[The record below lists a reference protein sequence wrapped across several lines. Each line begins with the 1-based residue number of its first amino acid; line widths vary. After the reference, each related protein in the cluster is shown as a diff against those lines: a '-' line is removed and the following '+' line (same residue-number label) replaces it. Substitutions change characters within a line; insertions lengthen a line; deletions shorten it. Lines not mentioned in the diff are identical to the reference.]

1 MLVNKKKPN
10 ALVRW
15 IMAAMVMG
23 IAVGYACHALAPDAA
38 AARDIARYFNIAT
51 DVFLRMIK
59 MVVAPLVFATLVAG
73 IASMGDARAV
83 GRVGA
88 KALGWFVSASLVSLA
103 LGLVFVNLLQPGA
116 SLGLPLPDVGA
127 ATHLKTASLNLA
139 DFVTQLV
146 PTSIAQAMSTNA
158 ILQILVFSLFF
169 GFAISALPREAT
181 ATTVRFVDEL
191 VVIMLK
197 LTDFVMK
204 FAPVG
209 VFAAIASVITTQ
221 GLGVLVTYGKFI
233 GGFYLGLAVLW
244 LVLAGVGAACLGA
257 RPMVRLLRLLREP
270 TLIAFSTA
278 SSESA
283 YPKMMEQLKAFGVRQ
298 RIASFVLP
306 LGYSFNLDGS
316 MMYQAFAAVFVAQA
330 FGIEMS
336 LGTQIT
342 MLLVLM
348 VSSKG
353 IAGVPR
359 ASLVVVAAV
368 LPMFG
373 LPEAGLLLIMGI
385 DQFLD
390 MGRTATNVIGNG
402 IASAVV
408 AKWEGGLRTD
418 GGVDEEEDEVATTAG
433 VPQAVP
439 ALVA

>member
-1 MLVNKKKPN
+1 MKNMNP
-10 ALVRW
+10 LVRQ
-15 IMAAMVMG
+15 ILVAMVLG
-23 IAVGYACHALAPDAA
+23 VAVGWACHAAAADAA
-38 AARDIARYFNIAT
+38 AAKDIARYFGIVT

-73 IASMGDARAV
+73 VASMGDAKMV
-83 GRVGA
+83 GRVGT
-88 KALGWFVSASLVSLA
+88 KALTWFVTASLVSLA
-103 LGLVFVNLLQPGA
+103 LGLVFVNLFQPGT
-116 SLGLPLPDVGA
+116 SLGLPLPDA
-127 ATHLKTASLNLA
+127 HATTNLKTSALNLA
-139 DFVTQLV
+139 DFITQV
-146 PTSIAQAMSTNA
+146 FPTSIAQAMATNA

-169 GFAISALPREAT
+169 GFAIAALPREAT
-181 ATTVRFVDEL
+181 STTVRFVDEL
-191 VVIMLK
+191 VSIMLK

-204 FAPVG
+204 FSPLG

-221 GLGVLVTYGKFI
+221 GLGVLWTYGKFI
-233 GGFYLGLAVLW
+233 GGFYAALAVLW
-244 LVLAGVGAACLGA
+244 LVMIVAGALVLGPG
-257 RPMVRLLRLLREP
+257 PMRQLLRLMREP
-270 TLIAFSTA
+270 LLIAFSTA

-283 YPKMMEQLKAFGVRQ
+283 YPKMLEQLKAFGVRQ

-316 MMYQAFAAVFVAQA
+316 MMYQAFAAIFVAQA

-336 LGTQIT
+336 LTAQIT

-402 IASAVV
+402 IATAIV
-408 AKWEGGLRTD
+408 AKWEGQASTAQD
-418 GGVDEEEDEVATTAG
+418 EEDEAQEAAAPARAQ
-433 VPQAVP
+433 PQP
-439 ALVA
+439 G

>member
-15 IMAAMVMG
+15 IMLAMILG
-23 IAVGYACHALAPDAA
+23 IAVGYICHAMAPDAEA
-38 AARDIARYFNIAT
+38 AKGIARYFNIAT

-73 IASMGDARAV
+73 IASMGDAKAV
-83 GRVGA
+83 GRVGI
-88 KALGWFVSASLVSLA
+88 KALGWFLTASLVSLT

-116 SLGLPLPDVGA
+116 SLGLPLPDAG
-127 ATHLKTASLNLA
+127 TTTNLKTSSLNLA

-169 GFAISALPREAT
+169 GFAIAALPRDAT

-221 GLGVLVTYGKFI
+221 GLGVLITYGKFI

-244 LVLAGVGAACLGA
+244 VVLAAVGAIFLGTG
-257 RPMVRLLRLLREP
+257 PMFRLLRLLREP

-283 YPKMMEQLKAFGVRQ
+283 YPKMMEQLRAFGVRQ

-316 MMYQAFAAVFVAQA
+316 MMYQAFAAIFVAQA
-330 FGIEMS
+330 FGIEMT

-408 AKWEGGLRTD
+408 AKWENGLD
-418 GGVDEEEDEVATTAG
+418 AEDESADGADDAHVAANT
-433 VPQAVP
+433 PQGNST
-439 ALVA
+439 LVS